1 MGFNCGVGT
10 IAQIYKRIQYEVKAQ
25 CSKAVWEKESNQ
37 RQKLVNQLAN
47 SQPVKLPKMAS
58 YL

>member
-10 IAQIYKRIQYEVKAQ
+10 IVQIYKRIQYEAKAQ

-37 RQKLVNQLAN
+37 RQKLTNLLAN
-47 SQPVKLPKMAS
+47 YQPVKLPEIAS